1 MLLYCLIEEFILKI
15 IVYTNNFPQAS
26 QTFVFDQVMGL
37 KKLGHDVAVLTNK
50 SNIQRIDEID
60 IKSLFLFKNRIKF
73 FSFIISIFQL
83 LKLVISFSLY
93 KKINVILSDESI
105 FFKEKILILMML
117 VKYGKGKLS
126 SELNIVHFGTNAFLF
141 LKMKELG
148 LISGKVAVI
157 FHGFELSRFS
167 VLDMNRIRYRYVF
180 DNADTLLPVSDK
192 WKEKLIELGACEN
205 KLSVLRMG
213 IDPSEFEFDEHRY
226 ASLRS
231 KDVIQLTQVG
241 RLTEKKAILDTIR
254 ALSII
259 VEKLP
264 VNLNIVGDGELL
276 ETAKNLVE
284 ELSLSKYIKFHGRVP
299 HKEVNR
305 ILDFTDVFLLPS
317 KVAPDG
323 DQEGVPVSL
332 MEAMAKGILCIS
344 TYHSGIPELIKDNYS
359 GFLVPEGDY
368 KAIAEKIVDFSQLS
382 STSKRNMAINAKI
395 TIDNNFV
402 NIENINIMMKRF

>member
-1 MLLYCLIEEFILKI
+1 MKVI
-15 IVYTNNFPQAS
+15 IYTNNFPQAS

-37 KKLGHDVAVLTNK
+37 KKLGHDVSVLTNK
-50 SNIQRIDEID
+50 SNIQRIDDID
-60 IKSLFLFKNRIKF
+60 IKSLFLFKNGIKF
-73 FSFIISIFQL
+73 FSFIRSVFQL
-83 LKLVISFSLY
+83 PKLVISFSLY
-93 KKINVILSDESI
+93 KKINIILSDESI
-105 FFKEKILILMML
+105 DFKEKILILMML
-117 VKYGKGKLS
+117 VKYGEGTLS
-126 SELNIVHFGTNAFLF
+126 SDLNIVHFGTNAFLF
-141 LKMKELG
+141 LKMKKLG

-167 VLDMNRIRYRYVF
+167 VLDMNRIRYHYVF
-180 DNADTLLPVSDK
+180 DNADALFPVSDK

-226 ASLRS
+226 ASLRN
-231 KDVIQLTQVG
+231 KNVIQLTQVG

-254 ALSII
+254 ALSMI
-259 VEKLP
+259 VEELP

-284 ELSLSKYIKFHGRVP
+284 ELSLSKYIKFHGRVS

-344 TYHSGIPELIKDNYS
+344 TYHSGIPELIEDNYS
-359 GFLVPEGDY
+359 GFLVPEGDCS
-368 KAIAEKIVDFSQLS
+368 AIAEKIVDFSQLS
-382 STSKRNMAINAKI
+382 SISKKNMAINAKKI
-395 TIDNNFV
+395 IDNNFV
-402 NIENINIMMKRF
+402 NIENIDIMMKRF